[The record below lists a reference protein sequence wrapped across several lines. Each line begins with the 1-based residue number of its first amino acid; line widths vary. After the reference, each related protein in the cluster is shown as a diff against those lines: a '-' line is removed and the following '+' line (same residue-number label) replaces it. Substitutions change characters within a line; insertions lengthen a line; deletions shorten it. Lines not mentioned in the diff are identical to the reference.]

1 MSALNALRWRVRGQ
15 MVATGDS
22 ARRCARVDGVYST
35 PGVDGVY
42 STTAREARVD
52 DARRRA
58 AIGPMRRSGVFLGRQ
73 PCARRRRVGVGVCR
87 CAALREGFLR
97 SKRCR
102 YAQFTLW
109 TRATGTFFALA
120 FL

>member
-52 DARRRA
+52 DGRRA
-58 AIGPMRRSGVFLGRQ
+58 AIAPLPALKACSPGQQFSLVGGASATRVSPRSLRR
-73 PCARRRRVGVGVCR
+73 
-87 CAALREGFLR
+87 
-97 SKRCR
+97 
-102 YAQFTLW
+102 
-109 TRATGTFFALA
+109 A